1 MEYFGRAQ
9 SAVEKNKYAE
19 AEEKVNLAVLGSY
32 GADGEI
38 DNKLLKE
45 NINKIDGIYDFVGD
59 DDISSD
65 FFEIIVDGYAFK
77 IQKNGKVEGDKE
89 LATPEELPENEKNT
103 EAGTRVQL
111 EKEWEGTTQA
121 NTAVYAVSDGEGN
134 TIPIPKGFYYVGGTL
149 ETGVVISDSLTDKNK
164 EKDSS
169 NEDIIASLVGN
180 QFVWIPC
187 KYNKESDEADNNV
200 VYYNGSTDNTDTR
213 EDNWKE
219 KSKQNYYNGG
229 TWYDYQPHHE
239 GKTSV
244 EKYGGF
250 YVARYEAGVPSNA
263 PFYASKQGDVYY
275 TDEKTGENTSKTKD
289 TDKYT
294 PVSKKG
300 QQAWSYIS
308 QTNAKKVAE
317 KMVDNKNVKSY
328 LIDSHAWN
336 TVCKIIEKK
345 DESKNLLDSSD
356 WGNYYDNT
364 STNYENINGLW
375 ALHKL
380 NGSTWS
386 ISNYS
391 YGVISSNV
399 PPRGEGTNR
408 LELATG
414 SSEDFKA
421 YNIYDMAGNMWEWTT
436 ETGNNNKANDGTPTC
451 NEEECPSESKIH
463 AVLRGSCCQDKG
475 KVFPIVAAHAG
486 NGLDHTSAFIGF
498 RAVLYM
504 K

>member
-1 MEYFGRAQ
+1 M
-9 SAVEKNKYAE
+9 
-19 AEEKVNLAVLGSY
+19 
-32 GADGEI
+32 
-38 DNKLLKE
+38 
-45 NINKIDGIYDFVGD
+45 GD

-149 ETGVVISDSLTDKNK
+149 ETGVVISDNSADKNK
-164 EKDSS
+164 DAKSS
-169 NEDIIASLVGN
+169 NGDVTASLVGN

-200 VYYNGSTDNTDTR
+200 VYYNVADGNTDTR
-213 EDNWKE
+213 GEDWKD
-219 KSKQNYYNGG
+219 KQYYYNGG

-239 GKTSV
+239 GKACV

-263 PFYASKQGDVYY
+263 PFYASKQGDIYY
-275 TDEKTGENTSKTKD
+275 KDEKEGENINKTKN

-300 QQAWSYIS
+300 QQAWNYIS

-345 DESKNLLDSSD
+345 DESKNLLDSSN
-356 WGNYYDNT
+356 WGNYDNNAI
-364 STNYENINGLW
+364 TNYENINGLW
-375 ALHKL
+375 AQHMLKEKWEFA
-380 NGSTWS
+380 NVY
-386 ISNYS
+386 NY
-391 YGVISSNV
+391 GAIPKGNL
-399 PPRGEGTNR
+399 PKENNKI
-408 LELATG
+408 ELATG

-436 ETGNNNKANDGTPTC
+436 ETGNNNSANSGNPSCSED
-451 NEEECPSESKIH
+451 ECPSGEDIH
-463 AVLRGSCCQDKG
+463 GVARGGTLLGAGAVRPVIFAYGPYEVGFTTADY
-475 KVFPIVAAHAG
+475 
-486 NGLDHTSAFIGF
+486 GF